1 MNDIIPYEVESSSP
15 LPDIIQGYV
24 SVLSRGKKSQLKASV
39 KEVANAA
46 SAYRSTEANR
56 KQVRKALES
65 IGFEICAESR
75 LGMAVAGPPGAFEEL
90 TGGKLVTF
98 ERLMHAEA
106 GHERYVTHIDL
117 VGANQPA
124 SRCVG
129 HVKSTTTKIEGV
141 LIERPR
147 ILQGIFPTPIPP
159 SVDRFH
165 LRVPDDVA
173 LGLNAIAAHR
183 DGHTGS
189 GVIVAMVDS
198 GQYAH
203 PFFAGHKYQVRPTI
217 SVVPGASPSKDP
229 VGHGTGESA
238 NIFAVAP
245 SAELQAVRAS
255 NNQGALVGAIA
266 GFLRA
271 KQGNP
276 AILTNSWGGD
286 GPYPPPGPPDTFE
299 IMWAL
304 EIVDAIDQGIFVVF
318 SAGNGSFTIEP
329 QVPGVFAAGGVYMQQ
344 NLGLRASNYT
354 SGYPSPWFN
363 GVNVPDASGLVG
375 LLPRAKYI
383 MLPIPPGSEIDR
395 SLSQPDG
402 QTDPDTDGTGGNDG
416 WALFSGTSAA
426 APQIAGAAAVLL
438 SAKPGL
444 TPAQVTEALKVTAV
458 DVRTGRCHP
467 RFNNRARIGRDDATG
482 HGLVDVSAAVAY
494 ALANF

>member
-1 MNDIIPYEVESSSP
+1 MGDVIPHEVESSSP
-15 LPDIIQGYV
+15 LPDIIHGYV
-24 SVLSRGKKSQLKASV
+24 SVLSRGKKSQLKASA
-39 KEVANAA
+39 KEVSKAV
-46 SAYRSTEANR
+46 SAYRSTETNR
-56 KQVRKALES
+56 KEARKVLES
-65 IGFEICAESR
+65 TGFEVCAESR
-75 LGMAVAGPPGAFEEL
+75 LGMAVAGPAGAFEDL

-117 VGANQPA
+117 VGPKQPA
-124 SRCVG
+124 SKCVG
-129 HVKSTTTKIEGV
+129 HVRSTKTKIEGV

-147 ILQGIFPTPIPP
+147 MLQGVFPTPIPP
-159 SVDRFH
+159 AVDRFH

-173 LGLNAIAAHR
+173 LGLGAIGAHR

-189 GVIVAMVDS
+189 GVKVAMVDS

-203 PFFAGHKYQVRPTI
+203 PFFVGHQYQVNPTI
-217 SVVPGASPSKDP
+217 SVVRGASPSKDP

-271 KQGNP
+271 KQENP

-286 GPYPPPGPPDTFE
+286 GPYPPPGPPDTFD

-329 QVPGVFAAGGVYMQQ
+329 QVPGVFAAGGVYMGQ
-344 NLGLRASNYT
+344 NLGLRASNYA

-363 GVNVPDASGLVG
+363 GVTVPDASGFVG
-375 LLPRAKYI
+375 QLPRAKYI
-383 MLPIPPGSEIDR
+383 MLPVPPGSQIDR
-395 SLSQPDG
+395 DLSQPEG
-402 QTDPDTDGTGGNDG
+402 QIDPETDGTGGNDG

-444 TPAQVTEALKVTAV
+444 TPAQVTEALKLTAV

-467 RFNNRARIGRDDATG
+467 RFNNPAQIGLDAATG
-482 HGLVDVSAAVAY
+482 HGLVDVSAAVSY